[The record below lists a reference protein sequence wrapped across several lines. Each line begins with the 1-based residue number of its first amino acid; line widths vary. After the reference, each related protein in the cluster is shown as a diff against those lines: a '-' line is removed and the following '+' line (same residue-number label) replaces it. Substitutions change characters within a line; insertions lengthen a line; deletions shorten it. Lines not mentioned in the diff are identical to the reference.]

1 MRKSIMIS
9 LSLLIVLSFGA
20 AFGSDSRI
28 PQHVQDKFS
37 EQGIKANYF
46 MWFPIVPQMSTMNW
60 SNILIISNFNPDP
73 ITVNVWFTVNGNEQT
88 IKTYTLEFYGKKIV
102 TLGTSGFG
110 DNLYDIYCSSD
121 QFFGAEVLL
130 LEGGKIATAWPPIY

>member
-9 LSLLIVLSFGA
+9 VALLIVLSFGV

-37 EQGIKANYF
+37 EQGLKANFF
-46 MWFPIVPQMSTMNW
+46 MWFPVVPQLSSMNW
-60 SNILIISNFNPDP
+60 SNILIISNFNSEP

-88 IKTYTLEFYGKKIV
+88 MKTYTLDFFGKKII
-102 TLGTSGFG
+102 TLATSGFG
-110 DNLYDIYCSSD
+110 DNLYDVYCSSD

-130 LEGGKIATAWPPIY
+130 LEGGKIASAWPPIY